1 MKTLQFEAVKVEM
14 KQNAKGYILTLC
26 LHPDEVP
33 EDLFRDFVG
42 ARYQV
47 VMVRINANEEPIDRQ
62 DEFESDKSVKLA
74 GMLCRDPKFWQFLHD
89 DTQIIEPNEAE
100 ATDWLRD
107 FLNIKSRT
115 ELKKNTEART
125 QLDSLHKEFIQWTRK

>member
-14 KQNAKGYILTLC
+14 KQNVKGYILTLC

-33 EDLFRDFVG
+33 EDLFRDYVG

-89 DTQIIEPNEAE
+89 DTQIIQPNEAE

-107 FLNIKSRT
+107 FLSIKSRT
-115 ELKKNTEART
+115 ELKKNIEARN
-125 QLDSLHKEFIQWTRK
+125 QLDSLHKEFVAWTRK